1 MSTRK
6 EVSREESM
14 RAVVE
19 NPPVSIFSSPLP
31 LYPYIQITLQSSVL
45 VFAAR

>member
-6 EVSREESM
+6 EVSREEST
-14 RAVVE
+14 RAVLE

-31 LYPYIQITLQSSVL
+31 LYPYIQITLQSPVL
-45 VFAAR
+45 VFTSK